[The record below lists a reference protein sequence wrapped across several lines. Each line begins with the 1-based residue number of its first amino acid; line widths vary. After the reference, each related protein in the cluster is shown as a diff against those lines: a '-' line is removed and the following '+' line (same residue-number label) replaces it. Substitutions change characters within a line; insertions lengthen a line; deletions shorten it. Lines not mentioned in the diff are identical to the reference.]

1 MLCKNGSGVRGQK
14 PKKPWTLVH
23 NAHAVDVDRYNDPVD
38 LASLDISEEGKNEVE
53 VYAAGQLKNLRSSEG
68 QVSGIEVK
76 DDHTLV
82 NITVRVRLLR
92 TSYLWTSSFFT
103 EGILSMY
110 YTCGQKLPLA
120 IFKVSLAGYV
130 PCVKTGSGCDGCG

>member
-1 MLCKNGSGVRGQK
+1 MGRGFSLEAQM
-14 PKKPWTLVH
+14 PKITRFSAQAIRTPRLSL
-23 NAHAVDVDRYNDPVD
+23 DVDRYNDPVD
-38 LASLDISEEGKNEVE
+38 LASLEISEEGKNEVE
-53 VYAAGQLKNLRSSEG
+53 VYAAGQLKNLRSAEG

-130 PCVKTGSGCDGCG
+130 PCVKTLRFLM

>member
-1 MLCKNGSGVRGQK
+1 M
-14 PKKPWTLVH
+14 
-23 NAHAVDVDRYNDPVD
+23 D
-38 LASLDISEEGKNEVE
+38 LASLEISEEGKNEVE
-53 VYAAGQLKNLRSSEG
+53 VYAAGQLKNLRSAEG
-68 QVSGIEVK
+68 QVSGIEVM

-120 IFKVSLAGYV
+120 IFKVSHSFDQNQVLLYLV
-130 PCVKTGSGCDGCG
+130 DGEKWFRTRRLMSDDLSDGH